1 MRRVQRSFDD
11 LGRPLAEVTFV
22 VLDLETTGGS
32 PHDCQI
38 TEVGAVKFRG
48 GECLGTFQTLV
59 NPGGPIPPQIVYLTG
74 ITEAMVGPA
83 PPIDAVLPALAEF
96 IGDAVIVGHNV
107 RFDLGF
113 LRANLRR
120 LGYPALANRS
130 VDTCSLARRLIREEV
145 PNCKLATLARHFR
158 TAVDPNHRA
167 LDDARATAEVF
178 HYLLERAAG
187 LGVLALDDLLTL
199 PTTAS
204 HPQVSKLR
212 WVADVPRKPGVYLF
226 RDGRG
231 EVLYVGR
238 ATDLRRRIRSYFAGD
253 QRRKIGGLLREAQGL
268 DHVVCAHDLEASV
281 LEVRLIHQHLPRYNR
296 QVKAWRRYA
305 YLKLTLPDRFPRLAV
320 VRVARSGDGALYL
333 GPLPSA
339 AAAKLVAEAIES
351 VVPLRRCSAKPPA
364 QPRATPCAPAQLG
377 VATCPC
383 AGTVSEI
390 AYRQLVDA
398 VVRGLTDEPG
408 LLLVPLAERMSAL
421 AASHRFEEAA
431 TTRERAAALT
441 RAVTR
446 QRRLHGLVA
455 AGRLVVELDG
465 GGGAVIDG
473 GQLATTWSAGE
484 PPAQDG
490 FPPTERLALPLA
502 SDSVDEVA
510 AIASWLDSAAAS
522 LRLLH
527 CEDGLC
533 HPTSTLATFA
543 PQNRRRPPAAA

>member
-38 TEVGAVKFRG
+38 TEVGAVKFRA

-120 LGYPALANRS
+120 LAYAGLANRS

-145 PNCKLATLARHFR
+145 PNCKLSTLARHFR
-158 TAVDPNHRA
+158 TTVSPCHRA

-178 HYLLERAAG
+178 HHLLERAAG
-187 LGVLALDDLLTL
+187 LGVLALDDLLGL
-199 PTTAS
+199 PTAAA

-212 WVADVPRKPGVYLF
+212 WVADLPRKPGVYLF

-253 QRRKIGGLLREAQGL
+253 DRRKIGGLLREAQGL
-268 DHVVCAHDLEASV
+268 DHVVCPHDLAAAV
-281 LEVRLIHQHLPRYNR
+281 LEVRLIHEHVPRYNH
-296 QVKAWRRYA
+296 QVKTWRRYA
-305 YLKLTLPDRFPRLAV
+305 YLKLTLGERFPRLSV
-320 VRVARSGDGALYL
+320 VRVARDGDGALYV
-333 GPLPSA
+333 GPLPSS

-351 VVPLRRCSAKPPA
+351 VVPLRRCSARPPA
-364 QPRATPCAPAQLG
+364 HPRATPCSPAQLG

-383 AGTVSEI
+383 AGAI
-390 AYRQLVDA
+390 AEADYRRLVDQ
-398 VVRGLTDEPG
+398 VVHGLTQHPG
-408 LLLVPLAERMSAL
+408 RLLDHLAARMTSL
-421 AASHRFEEAA
+421 AASQRFEEAA
-431 TTRERAAALT
+431 STRERAAALA
-441 RAVTR
+441 RALAR
-446 QRRLHGLVA
+446 QRTLHGLVH
-455 AGRLVVELDG
+455 AGRLIVELDG

-473 GQLATTWSAGE
+473 GRLTASWAAGE
-484 PPAQDG
+484 VPAPDDLL
-490 FPPTERLALPLA
+490 PRPDSPTVPLGR
-502 SDSVDEVA
+502 DEVDEIA
-510 AIASWLDSAAAS
+510 TIASWLHASAAT
-522 LRLLH
+522 LRLVH
-527 CEDGLC
+527 CDDGLA
-533 HPTSTLATFA
+533 HPASTFA
-543 PQNRRRPPAAA
+543 SFTPRNRRAAA